1 MRRTDSK
8 KDGQRGVSDL
18 NKFRE
23 SLYFLQRTCVF
34 PGACCGRGCGWMLA
48 VCRYRISECW

>member
-34 PGACCGRGCGWMLA
+34 PGACCGRGCG
-48 VCRYRISECW
+48 